1 VVINSERITI
11 QTRDRFRSELVLE
24 ERQLTR
30 FIDYSIDYFDG
41 TVFFKQ
47 PIFSRDA
54 NLNPIYIVAEYEVE
68 GGAGE
73 SLTAGGRGAVKFL
86 NERLEI
92 GVSAIH
98 EGDSGASSG
107 DLHGA
112 DLTYRLTEATQVR
125 GEFATSG
132 TDDDG
137 LATSGNAY
145 LAEVIHLGEKLDTR
159 AYVRKQDA
167 EFGLGQQLGTEAG
180 TSKLGV
186 DGRYRFTEHL
196 FADGQ
201 VYREEAS
208 FLDARRDVAFGQ
220 FTYQQDSYSLSAGL
234 RHAEDRLTEGQTF
247 TSDLVTLGASRAFF
261 DKRWN
266 LRGLGEFAVG
276 DNANPD
282 FPTRV
287 ILGTDYLI
295 TPSTLTFVEQEF
307 TEGEDI
313 STQSTRVGVR
323 TAPWSRATVTTSVE
337 DQSAEDGQRLFGN
350 LGLTQG
356 IAITDHLD
364 VDFGLDRSQT
374 ISEAGAPVF
383 NPNVPP
389 ASGTT
394 VPGSTASGTTLNN
407 DFTAVSAGASY
418 AQDLWSASARIENR
432 FAEQDDQF
440 GAIFGFY
447 RQQTPGLGLSLGGQ
461 YLSGQS
467 LDGTSNTLG
476 DLRFSVAYRPVESH
490 WIALDR
496 LDFNFEEIATTLN
509 TVRGRKAVNNLNLNW
524 LPNRTNQ
531 FALHHGIKYVLDR
544 FDSGDYEGWIQALD
558 GEYRH
563 DINER
568 FDLGLQMGLLHSM
581 QANNYQY
588 SLGPT
593 VGVSLIKNLWVS
605 LGYNFRGFEDDD
617 FSTAGYT
624 SQGPYIKLRFAFDQN
639 SVRDALN
646 WFKTKRGVTGE
657 GSDAASS
664 LKDQGSLQ

>member
-1 VVINSERITI
+1 M
-11 QTRDRFRSELVLE
+11 
-24 ERQLTR
+24 
-30 FIDYSIDYFDG
+30 
-41 TVFFKQ
+41 
-47 PIFSRDA
+47 
-54 NLNPIYIVAEYEVE
+54 
-68 GGAGE
+68 
-73 SLTAGGRGAVKFL
+73 
-86 NERLEI
+86 
-92 GVSAIH
+92 
-98 EGDSGASSG
+98 
-107 DLHGA
+107 
-112 DLTYRLTEATQVR
+112 
-125 GEFATSG
+125 
-132 TDDDG
+132 
-137 LATSGNAY
+137 
-145 LAEVIHLGEKLDTR
+145 
-159 AYVRKQDA
+159 
-167 EFGLGQQLGTEAG
+167 
-180 TSKLGV
+180 
-186 DGRYRFTEHL
+186 
-196 FADGQ
+196 
-201 VYREEAS
+201 
-208 FLDARRDVAFGQ
+208 
-220 FTYQQDSYSLSAGL
+220 
-234 RHAEDRLTEGQTF
+234 
-247 TSDLVTLGASRAFF
+247 
-261 DKRWN
+261 
-266 LRGLGEFAVG
+266 G

-282 FPTRV
+282 YPTRV

-295 TPSTLTFVEQEF
+295 TPSTRTFVEQEF

-337 DQSAEDGQRLFGN
+337 DQTAEDGQRLFGN

-356 IAITDHLD
+356 IAVTDHLD
-364 VDFGLDRSQT
+364 LDFGLDRSQT

-389 ASGTT
+389 ASGTVSGT
-394 VPGSTASGTTLNN
+394 TASGTTLNN
-407 DFTAVSAGASY
+407 DFTAISAGASY

-432 FAEQDDQF
+432 FADQDDQF

-490 WIALDR
+490 WIVLDR
-496 LDFNFEEIATTLN
+496 LDFNYEEIATTLD
-509 TVRGRKAVNNLNLNW
+509 TVRARKTVNNLNLNW

-531 FALHHGIKYVLDR
+531 FALHHGIKYVLDS
-544 FDSGDYEGWIQALD
+544 FDSVDYDGWIQAFD

-593 VGVSLIKNLWVS
+593 IGVSLIKNLWVS

-646 WFKTKRGVTGE
+646 WFSGDEQSPTSRNSGAPQTNGVSTP
-657 GSDAASS
+657 
-664 LKDQGSLQ
+664 